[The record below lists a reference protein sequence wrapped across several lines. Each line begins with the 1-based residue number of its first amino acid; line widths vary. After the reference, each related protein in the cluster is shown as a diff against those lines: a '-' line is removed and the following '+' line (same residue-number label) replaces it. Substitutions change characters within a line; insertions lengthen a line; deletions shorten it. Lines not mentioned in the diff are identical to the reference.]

1 MNINVTESYY
11 LKLYLNS
18 SKYFNKCWLKRVNNL
33 SADQE
38 QMIDIDF
45 VYSEDPSEQRAHD
58 IRHARALGFIDF
70 KGWKRE
76 TKVDCPELD
85 GRIVIVKYRD
95 ANNHWDKVN
104 ISQNFDYPVQLL
116 QIMLER
122 ISNTL
127 YLFIL

>member
-1 MNINVTESYY
+1 MLKVCANVFKQVGRDGLT
-11 LKLYLNS
+11 
-18 SKYFNKCWLKRVNNL
+18 
-33 SADQE
+33 
-38 QMIDIDF
+38 QMIIDAGQKKIGAQYCTKCDF

-104 ISQNFDYPVQLL
+104 ISQNFDCLIQLL
-116 QIMLER
+116 
-122 ISNTL
+122 
-127 YLFIL
+127 